1 MSDSATPWTAACQA
15 PLSMEYS
22 RQECWS
28 GLPFPS
34 PGDLPNPGIKPRV
47 SWIAGRLFTIR
58 ATREAL
64 TLLLR
69 AFRTCVTS
77 QMKGRCHQGNQRP
90 PAETPCRDPLA
101 CTQWGALEPC
111 APPGSGPRLRPSAT
125 TRRAVHVLCSGPW
138 RPTCV
143 PLATS
148 VLRPLGTARCCASQR
163 C

>member
-1 MSDSATPWTAACQA
+1 MSDSATPRTAACQA

-47 SWIAGRLFTIR
+47 SWIAGRLFTVR

-69 AFRTCVTS
+69 AFRTCVNS

-90 PAETPCRDPLA
+90 PADTPCRDPLA

-111 APPGSGPRLRPSAT
+111 ALEKT
-125 TRRAVHVLCSGPW
+125 LM
-138 RPTCV
+138 
-143 PLATS
+143 
-148 VLRPLGTARCCASQR
+148 LGKIEDEDELLGWHHQLNGHKFE
-163 C
+163 